1 MLLEY
6 AVEPKA
12 IGSSW
17 HNYRYLIEKFGF
29 DRGRLISL
37 FPKKSWLREVY
48 ESAADMSALER
59 SKLEVS
65 LRQAKHTKF
74 IDNKRVYSPALG
86 DWYAN
91 ALNQHS
97 SYPFHAVIAEANPS
111 AHNVVL
117 IASDI
122 DELTPLMTAHHTRLV
137 PRTGDSLALAM
148 QAFLQSAQTVLIVD
162 RFFDIRSAQ
171 YRETLKACLSTVSVK
186 GSPKVQFE
194 IHCADHDS
202 RPSADIIERDA
213 GRWLN
218 GVIPNGMSIILH
230 FWKEKVGG
238 EDFHARHL
246 LTDVGGMIVESGFAA
261 EGAHQNVELALLTPE
276 LCKSC
281 LSSFARHAA
290 VYELVEPVLEI
301 FSDGIVKRV

>member
-37 FPKKSWLREVY
+37 FPKKSWFREVY
-48 ESAADMSALER
+48 DSATGLSALER
-59 SKLEVS
+59 SRLEVS

-74 IDNKRVYSPALG
+74 IDNKRAYNPALG
-86 DWYAN
+86 DWYHN
-91 ALNQHS
+91 ALAQHHLN
-97 SYPFHAVIAEANPS
+97 PFHAIITEANPS
-111 AHNVVL
+111 AHGTVL

-122 DELTPLMTAHHTRLV
+122 DELTPLMAASHACLI

-148 QAFLQSAQTVLIVD
+148 QAFLQSAHTVLMVD

-171 YRETLKACLSTVSVK
+171 YRETLQSCLSKIATAGNSAVR
-186 GSPKVQFE
+186 FE

-202 RPSADIIERDA
+202 RPSAEMIERDA

-218 GVIPNGMSIILH
+218 GIIPLGMSISLYI
-230 FWKEKVGG
+230 WKEKAGG
-238 EDFHARHL
+238 EDLHARHL
-246 LTDVGGMIVESGFAA
+246 LTNIGGMLVESGFSA
-261 EGAHQNVELALLTPE
+261 EGAHQNVEISLLTSD
-276 LCKSC
+276 LCNTR
-281 LSSFARHAA
+281 LASFARDGE

-301 FSDGIVKRV
+301 FSDGTVKRV